1 MNGVIAQ
8 RLVRKICPK
17 CKETYQ
23 VSDHIRKYVERA
35 GITQEQLCKGVGCDH
50 CRGSGYVGRA
60 GIYEF
65 LEVDDAFREMINQDT
80 SINNMRRVFY
90 ESSHRSMYD
99 DGILKVKQ
107 GLTTIEEVLR
117 VTEVYGQKEGEA
129 FVENFSS
136 DEC

>member
-1 MNGVIAQ
+1 M
-8 RLVRKICPK
+8 VRKICPK

-23 VSDHIRKYVERA
+23 VSDQVRKYVERA

-65 LEVDDAFREMINQDT
+65 LVVDDAFREMINQDA